1 MKNYICTA
9 KGFVQGVRF
18 DTDSLKHEI
27 LYTDKIRYAQ
37 QFKSGAATTFMKRHE
52 IEGFVWKPYKE
63 EPIRNMYVVKR
74 YKHYGVE
81 NHEGDVE
88 EWKVE
93 KAIMANESDVKFLRS
108 QKLEKQD
115 MMTFEAAKAK
125 AVELNTTMLIEL
137 NEKIKELTNKT
148 EEK

>member
-9 KGFVQGVRF
+9 KGFVQGMRF

-37 QFKSGAATTFMKRHE
+37 QFKSGAATTFMKRHG

-74 YKHYGVE
+74 YKYYGVE
-81 NHEGDVE
+81 KHESDVE
-88 EWKVE
+88 EWQVE
-93 KAIMANESDVKFLRS
+93 KAVMANESDAKFLRT

-115 MMTFEAAKAK
+115 MMTFEVAKAE
-125 AVELNTTMLIEL
+125 ALRLNREMMIKFK
-137 NEKIKELTNKT
+137 EKIDNMCILTENK
-148 EEK
+148 